1 MAGPNHARTARMSSP
16 ACSQCAANA
25 WRNTGGAAGF
35 FICAGPKKIHAQP
48 LFLPTQN
55 RHFGRAMGRRR
66 NRPVHRQVRQKCLH
80 LRTAHILRVALA
92 VKQDKRPC
100 PIHIS
105 RLGAD
110 AVVARA
116 QVITQTIQKLGGPG
130 TPSGTTDAEGAA
142 LSEGNVIR
150 EILGLPKCHRLGTI
164 PMYRWIHLV
173 LADQFAYDGC
183 RLNLVSPA

>member
-1 MAGPNHARTARMSSP
+1 M
-16 ACSQCAANA
+16 
-25 WRNTGGAAGF
+25 
-35 FICAGPKKIHAQP
+35 
-48 LFLPTQN
+48 
-55 RHFGRAMGRRR
+55 
-66 NRPVHRQVRQKCLH
+66 
-80 LRTAHILRVALA
+80 
-92 VKQDKRPC
+92 
-100 PIHIS
+100 
-105 RLGAD
+105 
-110 AVVARA
+110 ARA

-183 RLNLVSPA
+183 RLNLVSPSL